1 MKSNKKNYK
10 SKRKTRSQMGGGWK
24 FWKQILTGRLFG
36 VGGPSKPRSKPRSK
50 SKSRSPPKSRS
61 KSNSKSKSKSSPKNR
76 LSVKPKVRSEVD
88 ILFEQYKKLT
98 LDQSRVNKLSKKD
111 YQKLVDKITEY
122 NEKKDRNSDYN
133 FN

>member
-36 VGGPSKPRSKPRSK
+36 VGGPSKPRSKYKSKPKPKSRSQPK
-50 SKSRSPPKSRS
+50 SKSRSPPK
-61 KSNSKSKSKSSPKNR
+61 NR
-76 LSVKPKVRSEVD
+76 FLTKPKVRSEVD

-122 NEKKDRNSDYN
+122 TEKKDRNSDYN

>member
-10 SKRKTRSQMGGGWK
+10 SKRKTRSQKGGGIRLWK
-24 FWKQILTGRLFG
+24 KIFLGPFWKIGE
-36 VGGPSKPRSKPRSK
+36 PKPK
-50 SKSRSPPKSRS
+50 SKPKSRS
-61 KSNSKSKSKSSPKNR
+61 RSRSRSRSKSPPKNR
-76 LSVKPKVRSEVD
+76 LSVKPKITSEVD
-88 ILFEQYKKLT
+88 ILFGQYKKLT

-122 NEKKDRNSDYN
+122 TEKKDRNSDYN

>member
-10 SKRKTRSQMGGGWK
+10 SKRKTRSQKGGGWK
-24 FWKQILTGRLFG
+24 FWKQIMTGRLFG
-36 VGGPSKPRSKPRSK
+36 VGGPSKYRS
-50 SKSRSPPKSRS
+50 KSRS
-61 KSNSKSKSKSSPKNR
+61 KSRSRSPPKNR
-76 LSVKPKVRSEVD
+76 LSVKPKIKSEVD

>member
-1 MKSNKKNYK
+1 
-10 SKRKTRSQMGGGWK
+10 MGGGWK

-36 VGGPSKPRSKPRSK
+36 VGGPSKSKSKP
-50 SKSRSPPKSRS
+50 KSRSPPKSRS
-61 KSNSKSKSKSSPKNR
+61 KSSPKNR
-76 LSVKPKVRSEVD
+76 FLTKPKVRSEVD

-111 YQKLVDKITEY
+111 YQKLVDRITEY
-122 NEKKDRNSDYN
+122 TEKKDRNSDYN